1 MDKDNKNITKL
12 TTPYIALTGKSK
24 FDYIDLW
31 NEYAAEY
38 NYGLDLR
45 YQLRDAHKTLYFA
58 LLDILRTQI
67 YKDNI
72 ALNRNENNLDY
83 AVDPAE
89 PYPFTVN
96 SVYLMRILGVRSEK
110 TVYNRLKRLID
121 ARVIIK
127 KGRGIFRDYIL
138 KINPSLV
145 LLKSYAEPGFDP
157 VFFIRQKKSKN
168 ENTTISETKAEK
180 FTAVSVYTD
189 NNFNKKISDVENAES
204 GIRLSA
210 HGFSFNQIQFSRY
223 TPKQERR
230 LTTLFA
236 ATPLLKFPCKQN
248 VKKPQT
254 KNDAAEQFS
263 QKKEKSCAQKEKKA
277 HTGWNGSRFSK
288 DWWVELWVKQF
299 YGLLIAHLF
308 SKHNIY
314 EFEKERTLEYLRAAF
329 GTFKTVQQGVKL
341 MAQYEWRIRAAARW
355 VSAKNYDI
363 SNVYPYA
370 YLTGE
375 RSAGKF
381 SFDITRHYWLKHLNY
396 IWDKEKRAKARQ
408 KQFDNQK
415 KLQDV
420 VTAYLQNP
428 SLSAYRKAEMYV
440 QKNIPHLIEQFYAS
454 VADNASINPKTNS
467 YEKEKTTTGPKNEDA
482 ILFEAQK

>member
-1 MDKDNKNITKL
+1 MNNTDITKL
-12 TTPYIALTGKSK
+12 TTPYIALTGRSK
-24 FDYIDLW
+24 FDYLDLW
-31 NEYAAEY
+31 NEYSEAY
-38 NYGLDLR
+38 NKDKNLGE
-45 YQLRDAHKTLYFA
+45 QLRGMHKALYFA

-83 AVDPAE
+83 AVNPAE
-89 PYPFTVN
+89 PYPFKTN
-96 SVYLMRILGVRSEK
+96 NGYLKTIIHVKSEK
-110 TVYNRLKRLID
+110 TVYNLLNRLID
-121 ARVIIK
+121 AGVVIK
-127 KGRGIFRDYIL
+127 KGRGAYRDYIIE
-138 KINPSLV
+138 INPDLV

-168 ENTTISETKAEK
+168 ENTANSKEQSEKL
-180 FTAVSVYTD
+180 TAVSVYTD
-189 NNFNKKISDVENAES
+189 FNSNKKISDVENAES
-204 GIRLSA
+204 GIRLPA
-210 HGFSFNQIQFSRY
+210 HDFSFNQIQFSRY

-236 ATPLLKFPCKQN
+236 ATPLLKFIGKQN
-248 VKKPQT
+248 IKKTQT

-329 GTFKTVQQGVKL
+329 GTLKSVQQGVKL

-375 RSAGKF
+375 RSAGQF

-467 YEKEKTTTGPKNEDA
+467 YEKEKTTTGHKNKDA